1 MDCRKEIMK
10 GSMVAHR
17 QTQHGVAKG
26 GSGKVGKNEVGGDD
40 PRNYR
45 MAFPAKTGPRP
56 CPVEGCSGQAATHT
70 AIRVHFWHQHVQDTV
85 VILEEGNLPHP
96 WCPL

>member
-1 MDCRKEIMK
+1 MK

-45 MAFPAKTGPRP
+45 MAFPAKAGPRP
-56 CPVEGCSGQAATHT
+56 YPVEGCSVRVETRNT
-70 AIRVHFWHQHVQDTV
+70 MSVHFWNQNVRDTV
-85 VILEEGNLPHP
+85 VILDEGNLPHP
-96 WCPL
+96 R